1 MSEEF
6 LLGLWGMF
14 IMGQFD
20 RAVVSLS
27 SSVSVMSFS
36 VMSFNLLNPS
46 PFYSPT
52 PDRWD
57 IQRIREQRIFQRLQ
71 QRMNKKK
78 ATPEPESHLQSFYP
92 EAEDGTAP
100 QAIIVLSRLN
110 SRVNSEFLFF
120 LLTLF
125 FLPFS

>member
-1 MSEEF
+1 
-6 LLGLWGMF
+6 
-14 IMGQFD
+14 
-20 RAVVSLS
+20 
-27 SSVSVMSFS
+27 
-36 VMSFNLLNPS
+36 
-46 PFYSPT
+46 
-52 PDRWD
+52 
-57 IQRIREQRIFQRLQ
+57 
-71 QRMNKKK
+71 MNKKK

-125 FLPFS
+125 FLPFSWIHHDHTFPASGGIW